1 MSLTEFAIEKRAI
14 SYFAIFLL
22 GVGGAAAFS
31 SLGQLEDPDFSVK
44 TALVVTQYPGASPHE
59 VELEVTDRIEKAIQE
74 MPQVKDLYSTST
86 AGVSTVRVDILD
98 EYWADRLPQ
107 VWDELRNKAD
117 DVAASLPP
125 GAGAPEVVDDFS
137 FVYGFVLAMTGDGF
151 SKAELDD
158 TIDLIRKE
166 LALVPGVA
174 RAEPWGVPDKVVYV
188 DASQAQLSELNMTG
202 ENIAATLAQQNMV
215 VDAGH
220 VDVQGLRYR
229 IAPTGEF
236 RSADEIGELQIR
248 PTLADILTNLATA
261 PAGDAPAS
269 DRGRSDELIRIRDIA
284 TITQTTL
291 EPPRWEMRWNGRYA
305 QGISLANIAGG
316 NIVDTGRALDARL
329 AELVEDLPVGIE
341 IHKVAWQSDLVATSV
356 REFMVNL
363 LMAIVIVLAVLT
375 VPMGW
380 RMGVIIGGAL
390 LFTILGTFLV
400 MAVLDIDLHRMS
412 LGALVIALGMM
423 VDNAIVVS
431 DGIFA
436 RLQGGMDRKR
446 AAIESATSTAWPL
459 LGATVV
465 AVMAFYPIFASTAN
479 AGEYCRTLFT
489 VVAISLLLSWLIA
502 MTLTPLQCMDMLKVE
517 AGKAGEDAYGGRF
530 YQWFRRQLAAAIRAR
545 VLFMGAMVGLLVASI
560 VSFGWVK
567 QLFFPDSS
575 RAQIMVDYWAPQ
587 GTRVQSLSERLEPLE
602 AWLLENAHVEA
613 VAAFLGQGPPRFY
626 LPVDPEG
633 ANSSYGQLIVNTH
646 AYADVAPLVQQ
657 LEDWVAENGA
667 DAIVRIRKYGVG
679 PADTWKFEARFS
691 GPGEADFATLRELAG
706 RGLAALRGH
715 PMVAEMRT
723 DMRQR
728 VQKVVPDYLQER
740 ARWTDVS
747 REDIARSTK
756 RAFDGMPIGL
766 FREGRDLYPIF
777 LRNSDAE
784 RETAAADMDN
794 LQVQRTLSTDTVP
807 MSAVANLEIAWED
820 PIIVRWNRRRAI
832 TVQAT
837 PKNVTFPTLEAAA
850 LPAFDA
856 IELPPGYELF
866 WDGERYS
873 TDQAQESLVPGMI
886 PAGVIILF
894 IIVAL
899 FNAFRPPIVILLT
912 IPFAFIG
919 ITLGLL
925 ATGSA
930 FGFVALLG
938 AMSLAGMMIKNA
950 IVLLDQIGTEI
961 SGGKPPYQAVLDSAV
976 SRLRPVALA
985 AATTVLGV
993 IPLLQDVFWVSM
1005 AVTIMAGLSF
1015 GTILTMV
1022 VVPVLY
1028 CTLYK
1033 VPSPECP

>member
-1 MSLTEFAIEKRAI
+1 VSLTEFAIEKRAV
-14 SYFAIFLL
+14 SYFAIFIL

-74 MPQVKDLYSTST
+74 MPQIKDLYSTST

-107 VWDELRNKAD
+107 VWDELRNKVD

-125 GAGAPEVVDDFS
+125 GAGAPQVIDDFS
-137 FVYGFVLAMTGDGF
+137 FVYGFVLAVTGDGF

-158 TIDLIRKE
+158 YIDLIRKE

-174 RAEPWGVPDKVVYV
+174 RAEPWGIPDKVVYV

-220 VDVQGLRYR
+220 VDVQSLRYR

-248 PTLADILTNLATA
+248 PTLADVLTNLATA

-291 EPPRWEMRWNGRYA
+291 EPPRWEMRWNGQYA
-305 QGISLANIAGG
+305 QGISLANITGG

-329 AELVEDLPVGIE
+329 AELVENLPVGIE
-341 IHKVAWQSDLVATSV
+341 VHKVAWQSDLVATSV
-356 REFMVNL
+356 REFLVNL
-363 LMAIVIVLAVLT
+363 IQAIVIVLAVLT
-375 VPMGW
+375 IPMGW

-400 MAVLDIDLHRMS
+400 MAILGIDLHRMS

-517 AGKAGEDAYGGRF
+517 AGKAGQDAYGGRF
-530 YQWFRRQLAAAIRAR
+530 YQTFRRQLAAVIRAR
-545 VLFMGAMVGLLVASI
+545 LLFMGATGDPGAVRLGA
-560 VSFGWVK
+560 
-567 QLFFPDSS
+567 P
-575 RAQIMVDYWAPQ
+575 RAP
-587 GTRVQSLSERLEPLE
+587 GG
-602 AWLLENAHVEA
+602 
-613 VAAFLGQGPPRFY
+613 VAARERARRGRRRLPGPGPAALLPAGRPRGRE
-626 LPVDPEG
+626 LLLRAAHRQHPRLRRRRPPG
-633 ANSSYGQLIVNTH
+633 RAARS
-646 AYADVAPLVQQ
+646 
-657 LEDWVAENGA
+657 
-667 DAIVRIRKYGVG
+667 VG
-679 PADTWKFEARFS
+679 PADAWKFEARFS

-740 ARWTDVS
+740 ARWADVS

-794 LQVQRTLSTDTVP
+794 LQVQRTLSTETVP
-807 MSAVANLEIAWED
+807 MSAVANLEVEWED

-837 PKNVTFPTLEAAA
+837 PKNATFPTLEAAV

-873 TDQAQESLVPGMI
+873 TDQAQKSLVPGMI

-912 IPFAFIG
+912 IPFAIIG
-919 ITLGLL
+919 ITLGRL

-961 SGGKPPYQAVLDSAV
+961 SGGKSRYQAVVDSAV

-1028 CTLYK
+1028 CILYK
-1033 VPSPECP
+1033 VPSPERP